1 VRDSA
6 REKGLA
12 VKALYFMSMFL
23 LALLT
28 GCSVDQRELKRQS
41 SPNNKL
47 IAVLMESAG
56 RNASD
61 PLRQNLYLNDAG
73 MPLSLDKPVFSAA
86 GCDRLSFEWVNDYT
100 VRIHYETTC
109 AISHFTNRWFRPSDL
124 AVGKPVPIEIVLI
137 RG

>member
-1 VRDSA
+1 M
-6 REKGLA
+6 EKG
-12 VKALYFMSMFL
+12 VKALYFMSML
-23 LALLT
+23 LLT
-28 GCSVDQRELKRQS
+28 VLAGCSADQREVKRQS

-56 RNASD
+56 RGDSD

-73 MPLSLDKPVFSAA
+73 LPLSLDKPVFSAE

-100 VRIHYETTC
+100 VQIHYETTC
-109 AISHFTNRWFRPSDL
+109 AISHFTNRWYRPSDL

>member
-1 VRDSA
+1 
-6 REKGLA
+6 
-12 VKALYFMSMFL
+12 MSVLL
-23 LALLT
+23 LAPIA
-28 GCSVDQRELKRQS
+28 GCTADQRELKRQS

-56 RNASD
+56 RGDSD

-73 MPLSLDKPVFSAA
+73 LPLSLDKPVFSAE

-100 VRIHYETTC
+100 VQIHYETTC
-109 AISHFTNRWFRPSDL
+109 AISHFTNRWYRPSDL